1 MTDYVL
7 VPRILGARLEAAASR
22 DWLDGSVARSAVL
35 NGFSLLFPIGEEMLM
50 KTLAQAKPHLT
61 DPELQRQVA
70 LFLLQEGSHRLEH
83 RRYNEALAATGV
95 VIDNPIKAFSALLPD
110 STLEAPLRTRLAACA
125 ALEHFTAIF
134 SACVQEQFA
143 RMCTQDSAFRRFW
156 MWHTLEELEH
166 RHLTF
171 DVYMALGGSYWQ
183 RCAALLAL
191 TPLFWADTLR
201 CVRATARAQGLSRWQ
216 TLRASW
222 QVLNPFTGLSARA
235 MRRYLAWFMPG
246 FRFDEPGFAA
256 LMQRSDGQYAFLRRD
271 Y

>member
-7 VPRILGARLEAAASR
+7 VPRILGARLEAASSR
-22 DWLDGSVARSAVL
+22 DWLDGCVARSAVL

-50 KTLAQAKPHLT
+50 KTLGQAKPHLS

-95 VIDNPIKAFSALLPD
+95 RIENPIAAFSAALPD
-110 STLEAPLRTRLAACA
+110 SSLQAPLVARLAACA

-143 RMCTQDSAFRRFW
+143 RLCKDDSAFRRFW

-171 DVYMALGGSYWQ
+171 DVYAALGGGYWQ
-183 RCAALLAL
+183 RCAALVAM
-191 TPLFWADTLR
+191 TPLFWIDTLR
-201 CVRATARAQGLSRWQ
+201 CVRAAARAQGLGRWQ
-216 TLRASW
+216 TACAVWR
-222 QVLNPFTGLSARA
+222 VLNPFTGLSRKAV
-235 MRRYLAWFMPG
+235 RRYFAWFKPN
-246 FRFDEPGFAA
+246 FRFDEPGFDT
-256 LMQRSDGQYAFLRRD
+256 LMQSSDDTYAFARRSH
-271 Y
+271 